1 MKEDCVKYRHR
12 MVKIANTKTYIS
24 GMQKSIADKLWFMKE
39 IDPEIKWIYDFGCAD
54 GSLLAAIHEIDPTL
68 SLIGYDMSP
77 EMIQIANSCNSSGN
91 FFSHPLH
98 SLPKH
103 TLLNASSV
111 FHEIHSYGT
120 PESVRSDYDSIF
132 GVGAEYIAIRDM
144 FFSESMPLMTN
155 PYQLQSVK
163 ANSDHRRIK
172 EFERIHG
179 SITINKNFLHYLLKY
194 RYVEN
199 WEREVRENYLPN
211 SIEKFIRDIPSVY
224 CVERL
229 HVYTLPFLRQKIRED
244 FGFWFDYP
252 THAQILL
259 KRK

>member
-1 MKEDCVKYRHR
+1 
-12 MVKIANTKTYIS
+12 MVRIANMKTYTS
-24 GMQKSIADKLWFMKE
+24 GMQKSIADKLWFMKG
-39 IDPEIKWIYDFGCAD
+39 IDPEIERIYDFGCAD

-77 EMIQIANSCNSSGN
+77 EMIRIANSHSLSGD
-91 FFSHPLH
+91 FFTHPLH
-98 SLPKH
+98 FLPKH

-111 FHEIHSYGT
+111 FHEIHSYET
-120 PESVRSDYDSIF
+120 PESIRSDYASIF

-144 FFSESMPLMTN
+144 FFSENMPLMTN
-155 PYQLQSVK
+155 PYQLQSVR
-163 ANSDHRRIK
+163 ANSDYRRIK

-179 SITINKNFLHYLLKY
+179 SIAINKNFLHYLLKY
-194 RYVEN
+194 RYIEN

-211 SIEKFIRDIPSVY
+211 SIERFIGDIPNTYS
-224 CVERL
+224 VERL
-229 HVYTLPFLRQKIRED
+229 HIYTLPFLRQKIRED